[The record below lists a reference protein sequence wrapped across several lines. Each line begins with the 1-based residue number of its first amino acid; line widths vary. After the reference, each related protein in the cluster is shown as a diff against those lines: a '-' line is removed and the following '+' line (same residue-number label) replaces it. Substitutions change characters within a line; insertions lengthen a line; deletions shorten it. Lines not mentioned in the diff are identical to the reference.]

1 MSVVSMDEA
10 TLNQMHQ
17 EAEPK
22 DVVNFKH
29 CKAFT
34 HAEYKRH
41 HTLV

>member
-22 DVVNFKH
+22 DVVSFKLRARLVLR
-29 CKAFT
+29 KAM
-34 HAEYKRH
+34 
-41 HTLV
+41 